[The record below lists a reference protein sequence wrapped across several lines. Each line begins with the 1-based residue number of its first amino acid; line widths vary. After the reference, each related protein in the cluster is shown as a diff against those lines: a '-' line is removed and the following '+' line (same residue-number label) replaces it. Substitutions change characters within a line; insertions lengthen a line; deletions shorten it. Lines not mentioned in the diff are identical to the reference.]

1 MNKLDQTL
9 DDVQN
14 TRFDNTYHDFLA
26 YMVKQSVFTSMEV
39 KCILLVYHKYVLA
52 NGPKAKNMTRKQFFH
67 LFLVLFH
74 IYDLQIIERI
84 LLHLTS
90 EQIKDVDPIAFVK
103 LFSVFMTD
111 KLEHRMRFAFQI
123 YNVQGTGY
131 LNREVV
137 TQAVEKFF
145 IGDDEDEI
153 NELRSDMVELLFQ
166 KFDVDKDGV
175 ISYEDY
181 SSVVSKQPLLVCF
194 LGECL
199 PSAGIQQSIA
209 VCANVISKVSNDL
222 KNPHVNIEETVRK
235 PSTSAGLSGLNNL
248 KTKK

>member
-14 TRFDNTYHDFLA
+14 TRFDSTYHDFLA
-26 YMVKQSVFTSMEV
+26 YMVKQSAFTSEEV
-39 KCILLVYHKYVLA
+39 RCILMVYHKYVLA

-67 LFLVLFH
+67 LFLVIFH

-84 LLHLTS
+84 ILYLTS
-90 EQIKDVDPIAFVK
+90 EQYKDVDPMSFVK
-103 LFSVFMTD
+103 LVSVFMTD
-111 KLEHRMRFAFQI
+111 KLEQRMRFAFQI

-145 IGDDEDEI
+145 VGEDEDEV
-153 NELRSDMVELLFQ
+153 NELRSDMVELVFQ

-199 PSAGIQQSIA
+199 PAKRTQQCIA
-209 VCANVISKVSNDL
+209 VCANIISKVDDDL
-222 KNPHVNIEETVRK
+222 RTPNVNFD
-235 PSTSAGLSGLNNL
+235 
-248 KTKK
+248 